1 MSHTKTFQ
9 YSVKEN
15 VRPIGKYNF
24 TFLKTPIQILFSTD
38 HAKGSH
44 GLPGLYFKYDVSALK
59 VIVKQDQESFMNF
72 LIRISSVIAGII
84 VISGRYNSKFN
95 NLKLWNEKGM
105 KKYVECSLLLSGY
118 LNSFIQLLC
127 DYLIKKLSPETYQQ
141 LHNLS
146 ENTISAA
153 KPTQQSTSQHQ
164 PNNLI
169 SNANQMADV
178 DFNFTVK

>member
-1 MSHTKTFQ
+1 MEWK
-9 YSVKEN
+9 
-15 VRPIGKYNF
+15 
-24 TFLKTPIQILFSTD
+24 
-38 HAKGSH
+38 
-44 GLPGLYFKYDVSALK
+44 
-59 VIVKQDQESFMNF
+59 
-72 LIRISSVIAGII
+72 
-84 VISGRYNSKFN
+84 
-95 NLKLWNEKGM
+95 KGM

-118 LNSFIQLLC
+118 LNSFIQLLS
-127 DYLIKKLSPETYQQ
+127 DYVIKKVSPETYQQ

-153 KPTQQSTSQHQ
+153 KPTQQSNWQHQ